1 MKVYLAV
8 EKTEGADFAYND
20 VVNRAFSTEEKAKEY
35 MEETNK
41 DCRWRRVKYINE
53 LEVE

>member
-8 EKTEGADFAYND
+8 EEDDFSYNN
-20 VVNRAFSTEEKAKEY
+20 VVNRVFSTEENSKEY